1 MYHARM
7 PMMTAMS
14 RIAPFLSRFIK
25 KVGSFRCCPAPL
37 EDTSPWGGTA
47 DYPPKSSLEHPEL
60 PGVPEPVFQP
70 FVPAFDTCPDN
81 HWSTRFFRTCVS
93 GSFGFKARTS
103 PISRMSLNSGTIV
116 RVLPV
121 STAIGMLQQMRSRW
135 SVWSSSR
142 CSWQWRKWTSRTSR
156 PFSSLTYIMF
166 SSLRGSGGTARQS
179 HAGGSPLGKRRFLFV
194 KEYVS

>member
-60 PGVPEPVFQP
+60 PGVPETILKPL
-70 FVPAFDTCPDN
+70 VPTLDTRSDN
-81 HWSTRFFRTCVS
+81 HWSTRFLRTCVS
-93 GSFGFKARTS
+93 GSFGFNALTS

-116 RVLPV
+116 RVEPV
-121 STAIGMLQQMRSRW
+121 STAIGILQHTRSRW
-135 SVWSSSR
+135 SFCKSSR
-142 CSWQWRKWTSRTSR
+142 CSWQWRKWTSLTSR

-166 SSLRGSGGTARQS
+166 SSARGSGGTARQR
-179 HAGGSPLGKRRFLFV
+179 HAGGSPLRRR
-194 KEYVS
+194 